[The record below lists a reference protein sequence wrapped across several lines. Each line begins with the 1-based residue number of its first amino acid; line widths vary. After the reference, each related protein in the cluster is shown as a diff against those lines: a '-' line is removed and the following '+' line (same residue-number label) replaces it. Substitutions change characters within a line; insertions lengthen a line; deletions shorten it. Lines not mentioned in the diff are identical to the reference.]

1 MLTILRTLVHQR
13 DKELEEIFSTE
24 QQPRQQQARPLP
36 SGLREFV
43 ITPEPISYGEAE
55 AKAEVLFDLLDKS
68 TNDFEALSILR
79 RELKPQGVAHLVRV
93 LCQHH
98 SPDMAK
104 MVNEFL
110 SPAEYYQ
117 VLFRGMPAAQ
127 IEVRRN
133 EKQENGIRGRY
144 DIYFCFPDL
153 REFRIEFES
162 KESKALYLWFLLHP
176 RVEMSK
182 ATIKNNVNTLLDVY
196 SILYPGD
203 DRLQDKLNSSG
214 RNGRNGFDTFF
225 TQAVSAVRRNIEQTF
240 QDFPDSGVN
249 VEVSPEGKVML
260 LRDADW
266 YLIIFDREKYAIS
279 LQEEYIVLP
288 EELKDYKD
296 EHPLKSKLK
305 IYSV

>member
-1 MLTILRTLVHQR
+1 
-13 DKELEEIFSTE
+13 
-24 QQPRQQQARPLP
+24 
-36 SGLREFV
+36 
-43 ITPEPISYGEAE
+43 
-55 AKAEVLFDLLDKS
+55 
-68 TNDFEALSILR
+68 
-79 RELKPQGVAHLVRV
+79 
-93 LCQHH
+93 
-98 SPDMAK
+98 

-203 DRLQDKLNSSG
+203 DRLQDKLKSNG